1 MLHWV
6 ECLEV
11 KCVNFEP
18 GQNFPFKFGF
28 MEGSF
33 LDATAAGASGKNNSR
48 LAASSRK
55 WEPGFWNLSHLSLSQ
70 LNIRVIYVIL

>member
-11 KCVNFEP
+11 KCVNFES

-48 LAASSRK
+48 
-55 WEPGFWNLSHLSLSQ
+55 
-70 LNIRVIYVIL
+70 